1 VAMPDN
7 PALDRYWAG
16 QIDQKLQGLAEQFER
31 ERNER
36 IAQFTKDRRERRQYN
51 EGVRN
56 VIEAQTEAVRTLTAK
71 VDQVLPVVNEHAA
84 QIDELVPTI
93 NKSKERLDE
102 WEPHVKH
109 YATSRL
115 EAAGRLKLAKG
126 MAALWGALGAAVMFA
141 LQWLAG
147 DGHFPKS

>member
-1 VAMPDN
+1 MSAVQRGRPQ
-7 PALDRYWAG
+7 RHRG
-16 QIDQKLQGLAEQFER
+16 
-31 ERNER
+31 
-36 IAQFTKDRRERRQYN
+36 
-51 EGVRN
+51 
-56 VIEAQTEAVRTLTAK
+56 TEAVRTLTAK
-71 VDQVLPVVNEHAA
+71 VDQVLPVVNDHAS

-109 YATSRL
+109 YASSRL

-126 MAALWGALGAAVMFA
+126 MAALWGAIGAAVMFA

-147 DGHFPKS
+147 VGHFPKS